1 MNIKCKWIVSNITHS
16 LDSDGSS
23 ELRVRLTTCITMD
36 KTELI
41 IVKIGSLRRQF
52 LAGK

>member
-1 MNIKCKWIVSNITHS
+1 
-16 LDSDGSS
+16 
-23 ELRVRLTTCITMD
+23 MD

>member
-1 MNIKCKWIVSNITHS
+1 
-16 LDSDGSS
+16 
-23 ELRVRLTTCITMD
+23 MD

-41 IVKIGSLRRQF
+41 IVNIGSLRRQF